1 MTEGGGAA
9 VGEDD
14 SPRPITARAWKGGGT
29 AAGPRVGTGA
39 EREAAGRYVGPAAAA
54 DDESCRRHL
63 ESQGQVWTA
72 AAADL
77 KGEVKTR
84 RKVRIGWTPVYG
96 PSVGGRTMRGPSVGG
111 SYLSAT
117 RSCPL
122 EEHPAARMQRIWART

>member
-14 SPRPITARAWKGGGT
+14 GPRPITARAWKGGGT

-96 PSVGGRTMRGPSVGG
+96 PSVGG

-122 EEHPAARMQRIWART
+122 EEHPAARMHRIWART